1 MTIPSRFHFKDES
14 AMLQQQVCQ
23 VITLANELGHNRG
36 KHLNGEFATI
46 KALIDKFTLIEKQLE
61 AKNKTLK
68 NEN

>member
-1 MTIPSRFHFKDES
+1 
-14 AMLQQQVCQ
+14 MLQQQVCQ